1 MAGILGNTKSNAEMR
16 VEAARKKAAAEA
28 RADVEFGQNFGDRL
42 AGYSKGA
49 DAYFKGGLGDLI
61 GNISGFFGDED
72 TAARMAFESDELY
85 RRGGEFFDQGLAG
98 GQKYLDESSIPI
110 TPQERSARESALAE
124 QLVKKAQAAENTQA
138 GEFAGMGTP
147 LVDPMA
153 SGLDVEYQAENARQ
167 LQEKIAALA
176 KSREG
181 SPTRQSG
188 EQIGERD
195 MFQRAKAGPTAEDM
209 AMMDEAREQGQGAD
223 LSADPF
229 EEKKSSP
236 ITSAY
241 LQAMQEF
248 SAKPKEI
255 RSDEEL
261 LNYYKDEF
269 SQATGVNIDGKP
281 DKSHA
286 LMAFG
291 LALMQNRAGKGF
303 NVGKMLSSVGEAGA
317 KAQPYIIKASEE
329 AKAAQLAA
337 GKYALDQVKAG
348 KSAAAAFQKEA
359 RATQNSWLMKLAEFD
374 HQAELESIKAGAKA
388 GELKYTRELEIIP
401 GLKVGVGDV
410 GGVTKWQTA
419 SADAPKVVDFYNKYS
434 KGQELIGEMS
444 DALDRLADSPKGS
457 VLEKVTQNIKTQ
469 LVKFGLADKD
479 VVFPDTG
486 GLSDVDAFNVKRQ
499 AVVNAFK
506 KLILQ
511 ESQVSNLDLNTLFA
525 SFGDPAT
532 FESPEKS
539 RLAIAEM
546 MNYFSGKKTSLELPL
561 KQFADPSFYRS
572 KEEYQR
578 TQEILEK
585 GMGFSGSAGM
595 VGGQSSMTGGVDTP
609 LAIDI
614 SNR

>member
-1 MAGILGNTKSNAEMR
+1 MAGILGNNKSDAEMR

-28 RADVEFGQNFGDRL
+28 RADVSFGQNFGNRL
-42 AGYSKGA
+42 AGYNEGLEN
-49 DAYFKGGLGDLI
+49 YLKGGLGDLI
-61 GNISGFFGDED
+61 GNVSGFFGDED

-110 TPQERSARESALAE
+110 SPQERSARESALAAE
-124 QLVKKAQAAENTQA
+124 LVKKSQDAENTQA

-147 LVDPMA
+147 LVNPMA

-167 LQEKIAALA
+167 LQETIDAIAA
-176 KSREG
+176 KGGKGRG
-181 SPTRQSG
+181 STN

-195 MFQRAKAGPTAEDM
+195 MFQRAKAGPTPEDM

-229 EEKKSSP
+229 GEKKSSP

-337 GKYALDQVKAG
+337 GKYALGQVKAG

-434 KGQELIGEMS
+434 KGQKLIGEMS
-444 DALDRLADSPKGS
+444 DSLDRLADSPKGS

-572 KEEYQR
+572 PEEYQR
-578 TQEILEK
+578 TQKILQT

-595 VGGQSSMTGGVDTP
+595 VGGQSSMTGGAETP

>member
-1 MAGILGNTKSNAEMR
+1 MAGILGAQNE
-16 VEAARKKAAAEA
+16 VEARRRAAEEA
-28 RADVEFGQNFGDRL
+28 RADVAFGQRFGDRL

-49 DAYFKGGLGDLI
+49 DTYLKGGLGDLI

-72 TAARMAFESDELY
+72 TAARLAFESDELY
-85 RRGGEFFDQGLAG
+85 RRGGEFFDKGLAG

-124 QLVKKAQAAENTQA
+124 QAVKQAQAAENTQA

-167 LQEKIAALA
+167 LQETIDAIAA
-176 KSREG
+176 KGGKGRG
-181 SPTRQSG
+181 STN

-195 MFQRAKAGPTAEDM
+195 MFQRAKAGPTPEDM

-223 LSADPF
+223 LSVDPF
-229 EEKKSSP
+229 GEKKSSP

-337 GKYALDQVKAG
+337 GKYALGQVKAG

-434 KGQELIGEMS
+434 KGQKLIGEMS
-444 DALDRLADSPKGS
+444 DSLDRLADSPKGS

-572 KEEYQR
+572 QEEYQR

-595 VGGQSSMTGGVDTP
+595 VGGQSSMTGGAETP

>member
-1 MAGILGNTKSNAEMR
+1 MAGILGNTKSNAQRE
-16 VEAARKKAAAEA
+16 VEARRKAAEEA
-28 RADVEFGQNFGDRL
+28 KADVAFGKNFSDTLGGYGTGALNYLRGGINDYAGLL
-42 AGYSKGA
+42 AGIRGY
-49 DAYFKGGLGDLI
+49 
-61 GNISGFFGDED
+61 ED
-72 TAARMAFESDELY
+72 FATESNLRSDEFY

-98 GQKYLDESSIPI
+98 GQKFLDESSIPLTEDEKNLRI
-110 TPQERSARESALAE
+110 VADVERGQRKEKSL
-124 QLVKKAQAAENTQA
+124 QDL

-147 LVDPMA
+147 SVNPMA
-153 SGLDVEYQAENARQ
+153 SDLDVEYQAENARQ
-167 LQEKIAALA
+167 LQETIDAIAA
-176 KSREG
+176 KGGKGRG
-181 SPTRQSG
+181 STN

-195 MFQRAKAGPTAEDM
+195 MFQRAKAGPTPEDM

-229 EEKKSSP
+229 GEKKSSP

-337 GKYALDQVKAG
+337 GKYALGQVKAG

-434 KGQELIGEMS
+434 KGQKLIGEMS
-444 DALDRLADSPKGS
+444 DSLDRLADSPKGS

-572 KEEYQR
+572 QEEYQR

-595 VGGQSSMTGGVDTP
+595 VGGQSSMTGGAEAP

>member
-1 MAGILGNTKSNAEMR
+1 MAGILGNNRSDAEMR

-28 RADVEFGQNFGDRL
+28 RADVQFGQNFGDRL

-85 RRGGEFFDQGLAG
+85 RRGGEFFDKGLAG
-98 GQKYLDESSIPI
+98 GKKYLDESSIPI

-124 QLVKKAQAAENTQA
+124 QAVKQAQAAENTQA

-229 EEKKSSP
+229 GEKKSSP

-359 RATQNSWLMKLAEFD
+359 RAAQNSWLMKLAEFD

-546 MNYFSGKKTSLELPL
+546 MNYFSGKKASLELPL

-572 KEEYQR
+572 QEEYQR

-595 VGGQSSMTGGVDTP
+595 VGGQSSMTGGVDAP